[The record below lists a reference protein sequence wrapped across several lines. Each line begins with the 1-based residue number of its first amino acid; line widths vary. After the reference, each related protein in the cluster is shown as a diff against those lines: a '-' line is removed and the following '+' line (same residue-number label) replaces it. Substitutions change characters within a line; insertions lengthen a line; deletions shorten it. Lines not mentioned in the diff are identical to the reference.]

1 MMAFLSNLLGMH
13 GKRAVQGV
21 TDQIVALD
29 PETASAAQLKTMEQD
44 LDKVGREV
52 GKLRGEAQRERQ
64 EAVAAQQNYDRLLA
78 AGHNLNQ
85 KLQAETDAARRQ
97 QLEAALGKL
106 VGELERAQEAVT
118 TEGGEADEAEALLA
132 EVEAAYKEKAEAIRQ
147 AQQDLKRASGDMR
160 RAEISKERADA
171 RAESAARV
179 AGLRTHETGGLNAA
193 LVSMQRKTAD
203 ARSAAEASRMK
214 AQALSAPGNGA
225 EEDPD
230 IKAALAATSG
240 SALLG
245 DASSRFAAL
254 AGPKTAPA
262 GAAALPSPTARLE
275 DLTRDRAGQA
285 DLV

>member
-1 MMAFLSNLLGMH
+1 MIAFLKNLIGMH
-13 GKRAVQGV
+13 GQNAMRSM
-21 TDQIVALD
+21 TDQVVSLD
-29 PETASAAQLKTMEQD
+29 PATASAAQLKTMEQD

-52 GKLRGEAQRERQ
+52 GKLRIEAQRERQ
-64 EAVAAQQNYDRLLA
+64 EAVDAQKNYDRLLA

-85 KLQAETDAARRQ
+85 KLQAEMDPTRRQ

-106 VGELERAQEAVT
+106 VGELERAQEAVNV
-118 TEGGEADEAEALLA
+118 EGGEADEAEALLT
-132 EVEAAYKEKAEAIRQ
+132 ELEAAYKEKAEAIRQ
-147 AQQDLKRASGDMR
+147 AQHDLKRAAGDMR

-179 AGLRTHETGGLNAA
+179 AGLRTHDTGGLNAA

-203 ARSAAEASRMK
+203 ARAAAEASRMK
-214 AQALSAPGNGA
+214 TQALSAPGNTA

-240 SALLG
+240 TALLG

-262 GAAALPSPTARLE
+262 AALPAPAARLE
-275 DLTRDRAGQA
+275 DLTRQRAEQT
-285 DLV
+285 DLA

>member
-1 MMAFLSNLLGMH
+1 MMAFLRNLLGMH
-13 GKRAVQGV
+13 GQNAVRGV

-78 AGHNLNQ
+78 AGHNLNE
-85 KLQAETDAARRQ
+85 KFQAEQDPARKA
-97 QLEAALGKL
+97 QLEGALTKL
-106 VGELERAQEAVT
+106 VGELERAKESVDV
-118 TEGGEADEAEALLA
+118 EGNEADEAEALLA

-147 AQQDLKRASGDMR
+147 AQHDLKRASGDMR
-160 RAEISKERADA
+160 RAQVSKERAEA

-179 AGLRTHETGGLNAA
+179 AGLRTHDTGGLNAA
-193 LVSMQRKTAD
+193 LTSMQRKTAD
-203 ARSAAEASRMK
+203 ARAAAEASRMK
-214 AQALSAPGNGA
+214 AQALAAPGAGA

-240 SALLG
+240 AALLG

-254 AGPKTAPA
+254 AGKTAPA
-262 GAAALPSPTARLE
+262 GALPAPAKRLE
-275 DLTRDRAGQA
+275 DLTRDRSEQK
-285 DLV
+285 DLA